1 MNFSLL
7 GCSFQGRDRFKVHE
21 HARSHMHEKV
31 VACPTCGSLF
41 ASNAKFKDH
50 LTRQVEPTDPSLSCS
65 FCQKCYPNERLLRE
79 HIRRHINTFK
89 CPHCELTCNSPS
101 RLLHHIRFRHMENK
115 PHECPVCQKKFKTPY
130 TLSDHIESHQQRK
143 YTCSV
148 TGCRYTAKT
157 LKGWQHHMKT
167 AHMPD
172 QMLYCCHVCSLR
184 YSSGQKLTSHLKE
197 THGFEL
203 PPGHCRFRCVTLNK
217 SAVIPQRIL
226 SACCLQL
233 VHSTLMNTINSI
245 RKRVSD
251 RLADIAV
258 V

>member
-1 MNFSLL
+1 MLHFDNSFSLL

-21 HARSHMHEKV
+21 HARSHLHEKV

-79 HIRRHINTFK
+79 HVRRHVNTFK

-130 TLSDHIESHQQRK
+130 ALSDHIESHQQRK
-143 YTCSV
+143 FTCSM

-157 LKGWQHHMKT
+157 VKSWEHHMKT

-172 QMLYCCHVCSLR
+172 QMLYCCHVCNLR

-203 PPGHCRFRCVTLNK
+203 PPGHCRFRYIAGPDGLKRLQTVRLDDDNIVTPEIGTF
-217 SAVIPQRIL
+217 SAT
-226 SACCLQL
+226 S
-233 VHSTLMNTINSI
+233 
-245 RKRVSD
+245 
-251 RLADIAV
+251 V
-258 V
+258 VQDE